1 MKPIRRQFLRFAAG
15 AAASRLF
22 VEIAQAQ
29 TYPGR
34 PVRIIVPFAAGNGP
48 DIIARL
54 MQHSLSHRLGQP
66 FVIENRPGAGTNV
79 GTEAVATAPPDG
91 YTLLW
96 TPTASAINATL
107 YEDLHFNFIRDT
119 TPVAGCVQLPNIMVV
134 NPSLPAKTVPEF
146 IAYAKTVPG
155 KINYVSG
162 GNGTTPHLT
171 AELFKMMTNINITH
185 VPYRSST
192 QALSDVMGGQAQ
204 MMFDAIA
211 TSIAHVKAGELRA
224 LGVTTAARSAVLPDV
239 PSIGEFVQGYEANS
253 WLGIVAPKG
262 TPKDIVEKLNN
273 EINAA
278 LADHEMKKQLSDI
291 GTQPMPMMTPAEFG
305 EFIVA
310 ETAKWGKVVKFA
322 GIKVE

>member
-1 MKPIRRQFLRFAAG
+1 MWELRR
-15 AAASRLF
+15 SR
-22 VEIAQAQ
+22 Q
-29 TYPGR
+29 
-34 PVRIIVPFAAGNGP
+34 
-48 DIIARL
+48 
-54 MQHSLSHRLGQP
+54 HRL
-66 FVIENRPGAGTNV
+66 
-79 GTEAVATAPPDG
+79 TAN
-91 YTLLW
+91 TLLW
-96 TPTASAINATL
+96 APTASAINATL
-107 YEDLHFNFIRDT
+107 YENLHFNFIRDT

-146 IAYAKTVPG
+146 IAYAKANPG

-171 AELFKMMTNINITH
+171 AELFQMMTSITITH

-192 QALSDVMGGQAQ
+192 QALSDVIGGQAQ
-204 MMFDAIA
+204 VMFDAIA

-239 PSIGEFVQGYEANS
+239 PSIGEFVRGYEANS

-278 LADHEMKKQLSDI
+278 LADPEMKKQLSDI
-291 GTQPMPMMTPAEFG
+291 GTEPMPTMTPVEFG
-305 EFIVA
+305 KFIIV

-322 GIKVE
+322 GVKVE